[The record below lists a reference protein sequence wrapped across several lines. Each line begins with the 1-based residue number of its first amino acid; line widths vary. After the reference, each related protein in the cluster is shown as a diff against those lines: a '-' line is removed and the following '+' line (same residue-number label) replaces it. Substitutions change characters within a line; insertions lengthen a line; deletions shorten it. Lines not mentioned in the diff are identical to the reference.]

1 MSADDLGSSILCSG
15 HPGGIVVIAD
25 VPTCHRYIL
34 QHRNGGSYPVW
45 VWSGHSMTPPGV
57 TPDYWVWCD
66 CDFGNYYPK
75 PQADHTGLPEYLR
88 ELASRVEAGEIVHAN
103 VALHLQPKER
113 YGMHKTQARHPE
125 TGQTMGSVPR
135 VDAPI
140 KDTAGL
146 QVS

>member
-1 MSADDLGSSILCSG
+1 MSEDEPDPVNSHIPILGM
-15 HPGGIVVIAD
+15 VVTRS
-25 VPTCHRYIL
+25 VER
-34 QHRNGGSYPVW
+34 
-45 VWSGHSMTPPGV
+45 MTPPGV

-66 CDFGNYYPK
+66 CDFGNRYPK

-88 ELASRVEAGEIVHAN
+88 ELANRVEAGEIVHAG

-113 YGMHKTQARHPE
+113 YGMHQTQARLPE
-125 TGQTMGSVPR
+125 TGQTVGPVPR